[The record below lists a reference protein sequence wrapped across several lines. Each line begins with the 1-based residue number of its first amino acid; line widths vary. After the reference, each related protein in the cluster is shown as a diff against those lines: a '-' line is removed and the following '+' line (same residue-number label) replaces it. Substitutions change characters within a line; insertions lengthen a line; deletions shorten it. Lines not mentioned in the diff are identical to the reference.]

1 MDSILAKYEPT
12 QVKLTLP
19 FFEGSVPAGF
29 PSPAADYVQ
38 KRLST
43 DDLLIHDATAT
54 FFVKAQG
61 DSMRD
66 AGIIDG
72 TVLVVDAGK
81 QAHHGDIVV
90 AKIDGGYTVKRL
102 VLNQDRYE
110 LHPENAA
117 GNYPI
122 LAPTEELQIFGLV
135 VGHVHVHHKKPG
147 LRL

>member
-1 MDSILAKYEPT
+1 MNSIAKYEPT

-29 PSPAADYVQ
+29 PSPALDYLA

-54 FFVKAQG
+54 YFIKATG

-66 AGIIDG
+66 AGILDG
-72 TVLVVDAGK
+72 SVLVVDSGRPPV
-81 QAHHGDIVV
+81 HGDIVV
-90 AKIDGGYTVKRL
+90 ASIDGHFTVKRL
-102 VLNQDRYE
+102 RIVSGVAE

-117 GNYPI
+117 SNYPI
-122 LAPTEELQIFGLV
+122 LRPSIELEIMGV
-135 VGHVHVHHKKPG
+135 VVAHMHLHHMKPG
-147 LRL
+147 IRL